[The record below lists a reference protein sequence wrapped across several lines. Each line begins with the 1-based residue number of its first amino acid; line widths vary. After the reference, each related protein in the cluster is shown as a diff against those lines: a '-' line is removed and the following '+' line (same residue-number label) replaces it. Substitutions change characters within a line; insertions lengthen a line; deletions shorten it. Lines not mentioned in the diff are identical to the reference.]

1 MRVNKNRRKRIN
13 FSVKRQMQVRLLL
26 KILLIISVSVGL
38 MGIIFYIYS
47 NREIASTYR
56 QFHIQAKNFLDYLL
70 PAVVGSLF
78 IALIAALAIGIFFP
92 HRIAGPLYRIERDLK
107 EKVGSGDLTV
117 RFVLRKGDEVHDLA
131 NAINTTLEMLGQKVK
146 NIKEPIEKLDS
157 LLTEEKEHLDY
168 EKIYALVKEA
178 KKASEEFKV

>member
-1 MRVNKNRRKRIN
+1 MRANKNRRKRIN

-107 EKVGSGDLTV
+107 EKVGGGDLTV

-131 NAINTTLEMLGQKVK
+131 NAINTTLDMLSQKVK
-146 NIKEPIEKLDS
+146 NIKEPLEKLDS

-168 EKIYALVKEA
+168 EKIHALVKEA
-178 KKASEEFKV
+178 KKASDEFKV

>member
-1 MRVNKNRRKRIN
+1 MRVRKNRRKLIN

-38 MGIIFYIYS
+38 MGVIFYLYS

-70 PAVVGSLF
+70 PAVVGSLV
-78 IALIAALAIGIFFP
+78 IALISALAIGIFFP

-107 EKVGSGDLTV
+107 EKVGKGDLSI

-131 NAINTTLEMLGQKVK
+131 KAINTTLGMLGQKIK
-146 NIKEPIEKLDS
+146 NIKEPVEKLDT
-157 LLTEEKEHLDY
+157 LLSEEKDEIDY
-168 EKIYALVKEA
+168 EKIRALVKEV
-178 KKASEEFKV
+178 KKATDEFKL